1 MSKSHQFYWI
11 TTRFCTDTSQKPTT
25 HQSIGSPSQSS
36 REAATEC
43 IEPQLRASGLSQ
55 GETFT
60 GRSKP
65 GLTSMCHCHSGFN
78 LSSTMYK
85 IQILFTAHRV
95 VLLGKCRSGRYL
107 VHQILE
113 PYTVVAATAY
123 KIIQRTKYKVRW
135 SRVGILSKNQAIK
148 GTGKERM
155 TGSNQAL
162 PYAA

>member
-1 MSKSHQFYWI
+1 MSKSHQFYSM

-25 HQSIGSPSQSS
+25 HQSIGSTSQSS
-36 REAATEC
+36 REVATEC

-65 GLTSMCHCHSGFN
+65 GLTSMCHSGFN

-85 IQILFTAHRV
+85 ILILFTAHRV
-95 VLLGKCRSGRYL
+95 VLLSKCRSGRYL

-123 KIIQRTKYKVRW
+123 KIIQRTK
-135 SRVGILSKNQAIK
+135 
-148 GTGKERM
+148 
-155 TGSNQAL
+155 
-162 PYAA
+162 